1 MKLKLLEDK
10 HQEEKLK
17 MQHKRDA
24 AIEKVKKKKI
34 KTQMLKY

>member
-17 MQHKRDA
+17 MQHTRDA
-24 AIEKVKKKKI
+24 AIEKVKKKI
-34 KTQMLKY
+34 KTQLLKY